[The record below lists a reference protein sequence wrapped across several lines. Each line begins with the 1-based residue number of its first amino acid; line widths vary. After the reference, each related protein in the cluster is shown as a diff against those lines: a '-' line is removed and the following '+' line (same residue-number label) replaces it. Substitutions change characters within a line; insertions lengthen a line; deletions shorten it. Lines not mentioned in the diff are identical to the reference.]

1 MPSGPTAKNEKL
13 GLTLN
18 PELLPDVILISE
30 TAASKLRP
38 GMVRVMGSTVIGPTS
53 KVGSM
58 PRWIEGMAMFGML
71 IGPMWPIAAKPNG
84 MDGMW
89 MGGMMVAGPM
99 SPVTSAPTAGNSGM
113 GYPKEKPAKPS

>member
-1 MPSGPTAKNEKL
+1 METSPPGMPSGPTAKNEKL

-71 IGPMWPIAAKPNG
+71 IGPMWPIAHRGEQRNG
-84 MDGMW
+84 VPEGE
-89 MGGMMVAGPM
+89 AGQAL
-99 SPVTSAPTAGNSGM
+99 VIAP
-113 GYPKEKPAKPS
+113 P